1 MSSLRPAIVPLL
13 LLLLG
18 CSRPATSP
26 ASSASPTPGA
36 QSFDGPLPSPVPDV
50 VARVNGVAISLT
62 QILPMAREALDR
74 VPLPQRDTRKPG
86 ILRRALHEYVDRE
99 LLMQEALARGVKAD
113 TREVEWA
120 YDQMH
125 NDHPDEAEW
134 TEFLAGRAMDPQSL
148 RAELRVQYTVAAL
161 LAQETRSWPVTEA
174 EARAVYDKDPS
185 AFAPPGQAKPPAF
198 EEVRGAVETKV
209 REQHQNAIREALIA
223 RLRAKARIELYL

>member
-1 MSSLRPAIVPLL
+1 MCNVRAAILL
-13 LLLLG
+13 VCLVLVG
-18 CSRPATSP
+18 CSRPAGSP
-26 ASSASPTPGA
+26 ASSASPTPDA
-36 QSFDGPLPSPVPDV
+36 ESFERPLPSPVPDV
-50 VARVNGVAISLT
+50 VARVNGVAISIA

-74 VPLPQRDTRKPG
+74 VPLPERDQRKPG

-99 LLMQEALARGVKAD
+99 LLMQEALARGVKVD

-125 NDHPDEAEW
+125 NGHPDEAEW
-134 TEFLAGRAMDPQSL
+134 TEYLAGRAMDPQSL

-174 EARAVYDKDPS
+174 EARAAYDKDPS

-198 EEVRGAVETKV
+198 EEVRAAVETKV
-209 REQHQNAIREALIA
+209 RERHQNAIREALIA